1 MIVLWLP
8 SLVPHTKW
16 FRPGKWNV
24 VLFYQKQFR
33 YNCIDAQT
41 RPDTS
46 CTRTLTEV
54 ENTMFCSFNDN
65 ENFLELYDLNQDPY
79 QLYNMVSQVSPD
91 VLQAYRDKTT
101 ALKM

>member
-1 MIVLWLP
+1 MVLL
-8 SLVPHTKW
+8 
-16 FRPGKWNV
+16 
-24 VLFYQKQFR
+24 YQTQFT
-33 YNCIDAQT
+33 YNGIDAQT
-41 RPDTS
+41 WHLHS

>member
-1 MIVLWLP
+1 M
-8 SLVPHTKW
+8 
-16 FRPGKWNV
+16 
-24 VLFYQKQFR
+24 
-33 YNCIDAQT
+33 
-41 RPDTS
+41 
-46 CTRTLTEV
+46 TEV

-79 QLYNMVSQVSPD
+79 QLYNMVSQVPPD